1 MVCPE
6 RRKNMKFCMECGTKL
21 EERFLE
27 NEGMVPYCPTC
38 EAFRFPVFNTAVIM
52 IVMNAARD
60 RILLIQQY
68 GRPSYILVAGYV
80 NKGEDAEN
88 AVRREIKE
96 EIGLDVVDMQYNRSE
111 YFENTNTLML
121 SFACTVSDDSLDGVT
136 TEVDKAAWFA
146 PGEACREVRQGS
158 LAHRF
163 LADYVQRNA
172 DALHVSI

>member
-1 MVCPE
+1 M
-6 RRKNMKFCMECGTKL
+6 
-21 EERFLE
+21 
-27 NEGMVPYCPTC
+27 
-38 EAFRFPVFNTAVIM
+38 
-52 IVMNAARD
+52 
-60 RILLIQQY
+60 
-68 GRPSYILVAGYV
+68 AGYV

-136 TEVDKAAWFA
+136 AEVDKAAWFT